1 MASCGRTP
9 VSGIT
14 CVSHLIGS
22 KTTPSVAAWR
32 TFHSLI
38 TSVAIWRSSGMS
50 EGVAMNTRY
59 VVESNDTLIEIEVMA
74 VSSEEQ

>member
-1 MASCGRTP
+1 
-9 VSGIT
+9 
-14 CVSHLIGS
+14 
-22 KTTPSVAAWR
+22 
-32 TFHSLI
+32 
-38 TSVAIWRSSGMS
+38 MS